1 MLSARLFRKILCSGT
16 GNLPLLGGWNKGKRI
31 CLTFDDGPH
40 PIYSR
45 QIMDLL
51 AQYNIKATFFV
62 TGQNIERN
70 PEIAKQIVQKGHV
83 LGNHTYSHKILPT
96 VLKDDR
102 ILEIMKCQRLIDG
115 LQQSS
120 VKLFRPPQGL
130 IFPSD
135 YIYLLRND
143 FRLMLWNVDSK
154 DHLPTKINNSCLL
167 QLPSKNNI
175 VLFHD
180 DSSVCVDLLKNL
192 IPHWLR
198 QGFQFN
204 NL

>member
-1 MLSARLFRKILCSGT
+1 MLSARLFRKILCSGAVT
-16 GNLPLLGGWNKGKRI
+16 LPWLCSSRRAKTI
-31 CLTFDDGPH
+31 HLTFDDGPH
-40 PIYSR
+40 PIYSNY
-45 QIMDLL
+45 IMDLL
-51 AQYNIKATFFV
+51 ARYDVKATFFV

-70 PEIAKQIVQKGHV
+70 PDTTKRIVLEGHV
-83 LGNHTYSHKILPT
+83 LGNHTYSHKILPK
-96 VLKDDR
+96 VPKGDR
-102 ILEIMKCQRLIDG
+102 ILEIMKCQSLIDE
-115 LQQSS
+115 LQQSK

-130 IFPSD
+130 FFPSD

-143 FRLMLWNVDSK
+143 FRLMLWNVDSR

-167 QLPSKNNI
+167 QLPRKNNV